1 MAKVQ
6 CPSCKKVCYQTT
18 ASFDADTMPNGG
30 MVTLLKPW
38 SSYGWGKFG
47 GGGNS
52 GSSVMASDML
62 CVVCEAAL
70 APAGRLTVVPDD
82 HQEVPKPPTLEQ
94 KNQERIRA
102 IELLEPI
109 FNAPAI
115 TMDDIATEEED
126 GREVFSIDV
135 PDEAM
140 GHPDDYNNLTNSL
153 PQERIDAE
161 CIDKAGEP
169 NAEPIS
175 SLTQDNQFPFVTVPF
190 PTVEVDGFVCDQCGW
205 TGKTDAALKRHKTI
219 KRHN

>member
-1 MAKVQ
+1 MKVQ

-18 ASFDADTMPNGG
+18 PSFDADTMPNGG
-30 MVTLLKPW
+30 MVTLLRPW

-94 KNQERIRA
+94 KNQEA
-102 IELLEPI
+102 INSMIDEPEDELG
-109 FNAPAI
+109 
-115 TMDDIATEEED
+115 ED
-126 GREVFSIDV
+126 EYLGED
-135 PDEAM
+135 
-140 GHPDDYNNLTNSL
+140 SL
-153 PQERIDAE
+153 PQEEVEAE
-161 CIDKAGEP
+161 STAQAGEP
-169 NAEPIS
+169 SSEPTPPS
-175 SLTQDNQFPFVTVPF
+175 PFI
-190 PTVEVDGFVCDQCGW
+190 CDQCGW